1 MKRGQ
6 LSAEMLILLVLILAL
21 VAIVYTQLT
30 KTVNTASGNMD
41 VKTWDTTHVN
51 NACPSGT
58 DTECT
63 GSTQGSQLKCDTT
76 LANGPHCVY
85 K

>member
-21 VAIVYTQLT
+21 VAIVYTQMT
-30 KTVNTASGNMD
+30 KSVNTAGQNLD
-41 VKTWDTTHVN
+41 VKTHDMNKT
-51 NACPSGT
+51 GT
-58 DTECT
+58 YCVTADECT
-63 GSTQGSQLKCDTT
+63 NGVAGSQLTCDST
-76 LANGPHCVY
+76 NHCAY

>member
-21 VAIVYTQLT
+21 VAIVYTQMT
-30 KTVNTASGNMD
+30 KTVNKAGEGVD
-41 VKTWDTTHVN
+41 VKTWDTLHAGSYCT
-51 NACPSGT
+51 SI
-58 DTECT
+58 DECT
-63 GSTQGSQLKCDTT
+63 SSTPGSQLKCDIPAGQTS
-76 LANGPHCVY
+76 GHCAY

>member
-30 KTVNTASGNMD
+30 KTVDNTSKGVD
-41 VKTWDTTHVN
+41 VKSQDTLN
-51 NACPSGT
+51 AGNACTSDNDCNPKNL
-58 DTECT
+58 E
-63 GSTQGSQLKCDTT
+63 GSQLTCDSTS
-76 LANGPHCVY
+76 HCAY